1 MSLSVRHLDVTLQG
15 TPVLRDVSFDVP
27 DGALVS
33 LLGASGAGKS
43 TTLKVIAGILAPDS
57 GEVTIDGHAVT
68 AVPAHRR
75 GTAVVFQDIR
85 LFPHMTIEE
94 NVAYPLKVQGVRR
107 AERIARAR
115 EFLAFMHLDG
125 LGGRRTDEVSGG
137 QQQRAALA
145 RAIASQPRVL
155 LLDEPFSGLDESLR
169 DEMRDAL
176 MDVHRTLGIT
186 TLLVTHDATEALM
199 LSDSIVYLVDG
210 TVAQIGTPVELYT
223 RPATPEVAACFG
235 DCTVFHG
242 AIVDGIFRANEL
254 AVPCLGG
261 CGAQCTQN
269 GPATTVVRHP
279 GVRISPSGPLEV
291 LDCAYC
297 GETYLVRVNTGE
309 NVLTGRSPAP
319 YTRGDRVSLD
329 IAGDSVFVFAE
340 TDAEPRPVLDF
351 VVDQTPDT
359 PGQPC

>member
-15 TPVLRDVSFDVP
+15 TPVLRDVSFDEP

-125 LGGRRTDEVSGG
+125 LGGRRTDECRAG
-137 QQQRAALA
+137 QQQAPRSPGP
-145 RAIASQPRVL
+145 IASQPRVL
-155 LLDEPFSGLDESLR
+155 CSMSHSPGS
-169 DEMRDAL
+169 MRACATRCATAL

-186 TLLVTHDATEALM
+186 TLL
-199 LSDSIVYLVDG
+199 
-210 TVAQIGTPVELYT
+210 
-223 RPATPEVAACFG
+223 
-235 DCTVFHG
+235 
-242 AIVDGIFRANEL
+242 
-254 AVPCLGG
+254 
-261 CGAQCTQN
+261 
-269 GPATTVVRHP
+269 
-279 GVRISPSGPLEV
+279 
-291 LDCAYC
+291 
-297 GETYLVRVNTGE
+297 
-309 NVLTGRSPAP
+309 
-319 YTRGDRVSLD
+319 
-329 IAGDSVFVFAE
+329 
-340 TDAEPRPVLDF
+340 
-351 VVDQTPDT
+351 
-359 PGQPC
+359 